1 VPLKLAALP
10 QGLLH
15 TLLSLR
21 REPTLNAS
29 DVLTQ
34 SDAATT
40 AAVPVSSARAHKGS
54 GKMIVAGVKIAITVA
69 CFWYLSRQIDA
80 ASLIAGMAR
89 MDLQWLG
96 LAILLVMMQPLLVGL
111 RWRAI
116 VHEISE
122 TEWRVARGPMIVI
135 SAIGT
140 FFSQVLPS
148 IAGEGVRSWLL
159 SRLGCGWRI
168 AIMSV
173 LIDRVVGVALLLIL
187 TVVILLL
194 PSGFAELAGLRDLVL
209 TVYGTCLLTATVM
222 LLFLRYLIPL
232 LERHRY
238 LRWVSS
244 LMVSLRRV
252 LFGRAAPV
260 VLGLGLMVHALTIV
274 ALWSIGRA
282 QGLMLPMSDA
292 AVLFGVVLGVALIPI
307 SIGGWGV
314 RELAV
319 VSLLGRHGLAPEQ
332 ALLFSVSFGIAA
344 AVSSLPGG
352 VAWIFYSSPERSPQ
366 PRHTAAL
373 ATDSP
378 LA

>member
-1 VPLKLAALP
+1 
-10 QGLLH
+10 
-15 TLLSLR
+15 
-21 REPTLNAS
+21 
-29 DVLTQ
+29 
-34 SDAATT
+34 
-40 AAVPVSSARAHKGS
+40 
-54 GKMIVAGVKIAITVA
+54 
-69 CFWYLSRQIDA
+69 
-80 ASLIAGMAR
+80 
-89 MDLQWLG
+89 

-116 VHEISE
+116 VHEISD

-319 VSLLGRHGLAPEQ
+319 VSLLGRHGLPPSKHSCFPFPSELQRLSAHCPEEW
-332 ALLFSVSFGIAA
+332 LGFF
-344 AVSSLPGG
+344 
-352 VAWIFYSSPERSPQ
+352 
-366 PRHTAAL
+366 TAAL
-373 ATDSP
+373 SEVRSRGTP
-378 LA
+378 LPWRRILHSRRTGP

>member
-1 VPLKLAALP
+1 
-10 QGLLH
+10 
-15 TLLSLR
+15 
-21 REPTLNAS
+21 
-29 DVLTQ
+29 
-34 SDAATT
+34 
-40 AAVPVSSARAHKGS
+40 
-54 GKMIVAGVKIAITVA
+54 
-69 CFWYLSRQIDA
+69 
-80 ASLIAGMAR
+80 
-89 MDLQWLG
+89 
-96 LAILLVMMQPLLVGL
+96 
-111 RWRAI
+111 
-116 VHEISE
+116 
-122 TEWRVARGPMIVI
+122 MIVI

-194 PSGFAELAGLRDLVL
+194 PSGFALAGLRDLVL

-244 LMVSLRRV
+244 LMVSLRPV

-292 AVLFGVVLGVALIPI
+292 AVLFAVVLGVALIPI

-352 VAWIFYSSPERSPQ
+352 VAWIFYSSPERTPQ
-366 PRHTAAL
+366 TRHTAGL
-373 ATDSP
+373 AIDSP